1 MTVEIFEKLESN
13 VRSYCRHFPNVFS
26 KAAGAILEDRSG
38 KRYIDLLAGAG
49 TLNYGHN
56 NPTIL
61 EPVIRY
67 LQDGGIVHSLDLHTE
82 AKALFLETF
91 EREILAPRGLRYKMQ
106 FPGPTGTNAVEAALK
121 LARKVTGRRNVVA
134 FTNGYHGMSLG
145 ALAATA
151 NPAKRAGAG
160 VPLGNTTFLPYD
172 GYLGPEIDTAELVSQ
187 LSQCKGGGVDAPAA
201 LIVETVQGEG
211 GLWHCS
217 PQWLRKI
224 SALAKDLGALLIV
237 DDIQAGCGRTGTFF
251 SFDEAGVV
259 PDIVTLSKSLSG
271 FGTPL
276 ALVLLKEEFDRWA
289 PGEHNGTFRGNN
301 LGFVGATAA
310 LNAYWTNGAFKADIG
325 KKAFYL
331 RSRLENIAAGF
342 PAGAAT
348 IRGRGLFTGLA
359 FADATIAQNLSQQL
373 YRRGVIAETCGPND
387 EVLKFLPPLTIE
399 TGVLRTALDELEAI
413 GAVSAA
419 AA

>member
-1 MTVEIFEKLESN
+1 MTIEIFEKLESN
-13 VRSYCRHFPNVFS
+13 VRSYCRHFPTVFS
-26 KAAGAILEDRSG
+26 KATGALLEDRAG
-38 KRYIDLLAGAG
+38 HRYIDLLAGAG
-49 TLNYGHN
+49 SLNYGHN
-56 NPTIL
+56 NPAII
-61 EPVIRY
+61 EPVIQY
-67 LQDGGIVHSLDLHTE
+67 LRDGGIVHSLDLHTE
-82 AKALFLETF
+82 AKARLLEAF
-91 EREILAPRGLRYKMQ
+91 ERIILAPRGLRYKVQ

-172 GYLGPEIDTAELVSQ
+172 GYLGTDIDTSVLAFQ
-187 LSQCKGGGVDAPAA
+187 LSQCTGGGVDAPAA
-201 LIVETVQGEG
+201 FIVETVQGEG
-211 GLWHCS
+211 GLWHCR
-217 PQWLRKI
+217 PEWLRKI
-224 SALAKDLGALLIV
+224 AGLARDVGALLIV

-251 SFDEAGVV
+251 SFEESGVV

-276 ALVLLKEEFDRWA
+276 AVVLLKPELDKWA

-310 LNAYWTNGAFKADIG
+310 IHAYWADGSFAAEIGRKAD
-325 KKAFYL
+325 FL
-331 RSRLENIAAGF
+331 RSRLEKIVTLF
-342 PAGAAT
+342 PTGVAS

-359 FADATIAQNLSQQL
+359 FTDATIAQNLSREL

-399 TGVLRTALDELEAI
+399 LESLASALDALEAI
-413 GAVSAA
+413 SAVPAVAA
-419 AA
+419 

>member
-1 MTVEIFEKLESN
+1 MTTDVFEMLESN
-13 VRSYCRHFPNVFS
+13 VRSYCRHFPNLFS
-26 KAAGAILEDRSG
+26 KAAGAMLQDQSG
-38 KRYIDLLAGAG
+38 NRYIDLLAGAG

-56 NPTIL
+56 NPAII
-61 EPVIRY
+61 EPVIEY
-67 LQDGGIVHSLDLHTE
+67 LRDGGIVHSLDLHTE
-82 AKALFLETF
+82 AKAGFLEAL
-91 EREILAPRGLRYKMQ
+91 ERVILAPRGLRYKVQ

-172 GYLGPEIDTAELVSQ
+172 GYLGTEIDTADLASR

-201 LIVETVQGEG
+201 FIVETVQGEG
-211 GLWHCS
+211 GLWHCR
-217 PQWLRKI
+217 PEWLRKI
-224 SALAKDLGALLIV
+224 SELAKEIGALLIV
-237 DDIQAGCGRTGTFF
+237 DDIQAGCGRTGSFF
-251 SFDEAGVV
+251 SFEGSGVV

-276 ALVLLKEEFDRWA
+276 AVVLLKREFDRWA

-310 LNAYWTNGAFKADIG
+310 INAYWTDNGFANEIGQKAS
-325 KKAFYL
+325 FL
-331 RSRLENIAAGF
+331 RARLEKIVSKF
-342 PAGAAT
+342 PSGT
-348 IRGRGLFTGLA
+348 VSIRGRGLFTGLA
-359 FADATIAQNLSQQL
+359 FTDVTMAQSLSQEL
-373 YRRGVIAETCGPND
+373 YHRGVIAETCGPND

-399 TGVLRTALDELEAI
+399 TETLSLALDKLEAI
-413 GAVSAA
+413 GAVSAVA
-419 AA
+419 A